1 MADILFQCEQQGT
14 LGVIYTERWYL
25 REEEE
30 EEEEEEEK
38 GADRLAYF
46 TCLDQHVTV
55 HITTCCALVVKKIKF
70 AMEK

>member
-30 EEEEEEEK
+30 EEE

-46 TCLDQHVTV
+46 TCLDQYVKAHM
-55 HITTCCALVVKKIKF
+55 TTCCALAVKTIKIATAK
-70 AMEK
+70 